1 MRIARLRALTHFSRY
16 LLVKK
21 GAVEMSIA
29 RLRALTHSKNYY
41 HLECPPYVEIGF
53 ARLRA
58 LTPQELLPAKSTDR
72 VEIGFARLRAL
83 TPSSTNV

>member
-29 RLRALTHSKNYY
+29 RLRALTQ
-41 HLECPPYVEIGF
+41 HLEDIHFLLFSFVEMRI

-58 LTPQELLPAKSTDR
+58 LTQAVSGQFRSEVRSRNENRPIKGIDTWK
-72 VEIGFARLRAL
+72 
-83 TPSSTNV
+83 